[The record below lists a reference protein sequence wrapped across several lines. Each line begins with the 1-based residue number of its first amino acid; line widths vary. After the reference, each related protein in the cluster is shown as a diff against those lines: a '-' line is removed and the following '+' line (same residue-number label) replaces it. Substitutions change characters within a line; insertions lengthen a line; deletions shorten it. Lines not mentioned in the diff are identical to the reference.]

1 MYSAGRNLSRR
12 AAYLPRPQRED
23 HVSQANVA
31 LIQSLYAAFG
41 RGEIATIIAAL
52 APDMEWRLNGSRAD
66 HPLLGTWK
74 GPQGVQAFFGK
85 LAEIQDFSE
94 FSPREF
100 FSAGDR
106 VFVLGHYAA
115 TMRKTGRKAASDW
128 VHIFTVQGGKVAA
141 FLEFT
146 DTAEF
151 ARAWNA

>member
-1 MYSAGRNLSRR
+1 M
-12 AAYLPRPQRED
+12 
-23 HVSQANVA
+23 SQADVA

-41 RGEIATIIAAL
+41 RGDIATIIAAL
-52 APDMEWRLNGSRAD
+52 APDIEWRLNGSRSD

-74 GPQGVQAFFGK
+74 GSKGVQEFFGELAK
-85 LAEIQDFSE
+85 LQDFSE

-100 FSAGDR
+100 LSAGDR

-115 TMRKTGRKAASDW
+115 TMRNNCGKAASDW
-128 VHIFTVQGGKVAA
+128 VHIITVRNGKVAA

-151 ARAWNA
+151 ARAWKG

>member
-1 MYSAGRNLSRR
+1 M
-12 AAYLPRPQRED
+12 
-23 HVSQANVA
+23 SQADVS

-41 RGEIATIIAAL
+41 RGEIAIIIAAL
-52 APDMEWRLNGSRAD
+52 APDIEWRLNGSRSD

-74 GPQGVQAFFGK
+74 GAKGVQAFFDELAK
-85 LAEIQDFSE
+85 LQDFSE

-115 TMRKTGRKAASDW
+115 TMRKNGRKAASDW
-128 VHIFTVQGGKVAA
+128 IHIFTVRGGKVTA

-151 ARAWNA
+151 ARAWNG